1 MNFSLHYSLL
11 LLTPI
16 LLLAGWKKEI
26 IHQLPLG
33 RANINGVVANDFDRD
48 GKIDV
53 MASFNGGVTLFDG
66 KDWEIKKVVTQFKEV
81 YSGKRKMGNSCIH
94 ACLMDVDGD
103 GDMDFIGSNQ
113 LVFWLECPDQPF
125 TQKWKFRIV
134 DEEILGIHC
143 VTTGDINQDGKT
155 DLIANSGKGENTP
168 FPHSIVW
175 LESPSKGKTNQPW
188 TRHLIADQD
197 APGGSHYL
205 GVGDVNG
212 DGLPDVAC
220 GAKGGEQ
227 FPNGE
232 WFAWWEQ
239 VKEGKS
245 PWKKHLLSNT
255 QPGASNILTA
265 DLDGDKQG
273 DYLASRG
280 HTKGILWFK
289 GPKFNKPI
297 EIDPV
302 IENPHS
308 LALADLDG
316 DGDLD
321 GVTCGSQL
329 TGQVVWYEN
338 DGKAKFTKHL
348 IGKNQSSYDLRTI
361 DMDGDQDLDILIAGH
376 FSSNIV
382 WYKNPTRTK
391 IKSFP
396 GKVTDWKGFPCHEF
410 KIANA
415 LCRVVIPKKTAL
427 GKPWII
433 RARFWGHQPQT
444 DLALLEKGWHLAYCD
459 VGNLFGAPKAVK
471 RWDKFYQIMVQ
482 EYGLAKK
489 VALEGMSRGGLI
501 IYNWAKKNPQKTL
514 CIYAD
519 APVCDFKSWPGGKG
533 RGQGSLSA
541 WKTCLQAYEIEEDE
555 ALPFKGIPIFGL
567 ENLVKAKV
575 PLLHVVG
582 QADRVVPVEENT
594 DILEKKIHALGG
606 EIKVIRKEGVDHHP
620 HSLTDPEPIVSFIL
634 EAWDSFQLKKL

>member
-1 MNFSLHYSLL
+1 MKFALFGFLFVFA
-11 LLTPI
+11 PI
-16 LLLAGWKKEI
+16 LLIAEWKKEI

-33 RANINGVVANDFDRD
+33 RGNINGVVANDFDRD
-48 GKIDV
+48 GKIEV
-53 MASFNGGVTLFDG
+53 MASFNGGVTLFGG
-66 KDWEIKKVVTQFKEV
+66 KELDIKKEVANFKEV
-81 YSGKRKMGNSCIH
+81 YSGKRKMGTSCIH

-125 TQKWKFRIV
+125 SKKWIFRVI
-134 DEEILGIHC
+134 DEEILGTHC

-168 FPHSIVW
+168 LPHSIVW
-175 LESPSKGKTNQPW
+175 LESPVKDKINQPW
-188 TRHLIADQD
+188 TRHIIADRD
-197 APGGSHYL
+197 APGGSHYM

-212 DGLPDVAC
+212 DGLPDIAC
-220 GAKGGEQ
+220 GAKGGEK
-227 FPNGE
+227 FPGGE

-239 VKEGKS
+239 TKERKS
-245 PWKKHLLSNT
+245 PWLKHTLSSK
-255 QPGASNILTA
+255 QPGASNILPA
-265 DLDGDKQG
+265 DLDGDKHV
-273 DYLASRG
+273 DYFASRG
-280 HTKGILWFK
+280 HANGILWFK
-289 GPKFNKPI
+289 GPKFNKAI
-297 EIDPV
+297 VIDSV
-302 IENPHS
+302 FKNPHS
-308 LALADLDG
+308 LALADLDR

-338 DGKAKFTKHL
+338 NGKAKFTKHL
-348 IGKNQSSYDLRTI
+348 IGKNQSSYDLRAV

-376 FSSNIV
+376 HSSNIV
-382 WYKNPTRTK
+382 WYKNPAI
-391 IKSFP
+391 IKANPFP
-396 GKVTDWKGFPCHEF
+396 VKETEWKGFACEEF
-410 KIANA
+410 KISNS
-415 LCRVVIPKKTAL
+415 LCRVVIPTKTAP

-433 RARFWGHQPQT
+433 RARFWGHQPQA
-444 DLALLEKGWHLAYCD
+444 DLALLEKGWHLTYCD

-471 RWDKFYQIMVQ
+471 RWDEFYKIIVQ

-533 RGQGSLSA
+533 LGKGSQGA
-541 WKTCLQAYEIEEDE
+541 WQTCIKAYGIEEEE
-555 ALPFKGIPIFGL
+555 ALQFKGLPIYGL

-594 DILEKKIHALGG
+594 DIIEKKIKALGG
-606 EIKVIRKEGVDHHP
+606 EIRIIRKEGVDHHP
-620 HSLTDPEPIVSFIL
+620 HSLSDPEPIVSFIL
-634 EAWDSFQLKKL
+634 KAWDSLL

>member
-1 MNFSLHYSLL
+1 MKFALFGFLFVFA
-11 LLTPI
+11 PI
-16 LLLAGWKKEI
+16 LLIAEWKKEI

-33 RANINGVVANDFDRD
+33 RGNINGVVANDFDRD
-48 GKIDV
+48 GKIEV
-53 MASFNGGVTLFDG
+53 MASFNGGVTLFGG
-66 KDWEIKKVVTQFKEV
+66 KELDIKKEVANFKEV
-81 YSGKRKMGNSCIH
+81 YSGKRKMGTSCIH

-125 TQKWKFRIV
+125 SKKWIFRVI
-134 DEEILGIHC
+134 DEEILGTHC

-168 FPHSIVW
+168 LPHSIVW
-175 LESPSKGKTNQPW
+175 LESPVKDKINQPW
-188 TRHLIADQD
+188 TRHIIADRD
-197 APGGSHYL
+197 APGGSHYM

-212 DGLPDVAC
+212 DGLPDIAC
-220 GAKGGEQ
+220 GAKGGEK
-227 FPNGE
+227 FPGGE

-239 VKEGKS
+239 TKERKS
-245 PWKKHLLSNT
+245 PWLKHTLSSK
-255 QPGASNILTA
+255 QPGASNILPA
-265 DLDGDKQG
+265 DLDGDKHV
-273 DYLASRG
+273 DYFASRG
-280 HTKGILWFK
+280 HANVILWFK
-289 GPKFNKPI
+289 GPKFNKAI
-297 EIDPV
+297 VIDSV
-302 IENPHS
+302 FKNPHS
-308 LALADLDG
+308 LALADLDR

-321 GVTCGSQL
+321 GVACGSQL

-338 DGKAKFTKHL
+338 NGKAKFTKHL
-348 IGKNQSSYDLRTI
+348 IGKNQSSYDLRAV

-376 FSSNIV
+376 HSSNIV
-382 WYKNPTRTK
+382 WYKNPAI
-391 IKSFP
+391 IKANPFP
-396 GKVTDWKGFPCHEF
+396 VKETEWKGFACEEF
-410 KIANA
+410 KISNS
-415 LCRVVIPKKTAL
+415 LCRVVIPTKTAP

-433 RARFWGHQPQT
+433 RARFWGHQPQA
-444 DLALLEKGWHLAYCD
+444 DLALLEKGWHLTYCD

-471 RWDKFYQIMVQ
+471 RWDEFYKIIVQ

-533 RGQGSLSA
+533 LGKGSQGA
-541 WKTCLQAYEIEEDE
+541 WQTCIKAYGIEEEE
-555 ALPFKGIPIFGL
+555 ALQFKGLPIYGL

-594 DILEKKIHALGG
+594 DIIEKKIKALGG
-606 EIKVIRKEGVDHHP
+606 EIRIIRKEGVDHHP
-620 HSLTDPEPIVSFIL
+620 HSLSDPEPIVSFIL
-634 EAWDSFQLKKL
+634 KAWDSLL